1 MMKRMMAS
9 KMMMISTNSPFS
21 ATIKTK
27 KALRRMWTRKNTW
40 IKSIPIRNEELKKQ
54 RLQRRK
60 RQEERKAPAI
70 S

>member
-27 KALRRMWTRKNTW
+27 QVLRRMWTRKNTW

-60 RQEERKAPAI
+60 RQQERKAPAI